1 MSETAIHEQP
11 SLSHVPAHPS
21 VAGLVTNFVALML
34 LLVATIVI
42 AEVDL
47 GPGNF
52 IASTGIAATKMTLI
66 MLFFMNLR
74 YSKPLSRLVACA
86 GFFWLAIMFG
96 LSFSD
101 YLTRKWLPPDG
112 GKGPSGSSYSETGSS

>member
-1 MSETAIHEQP
+1 MNQMSGHA
-11 SLSHVPAHPS
+11 SHGFESSSSTVPAHPP
-21 VAGLVTNFVALML
+21 VLGLGANFVALML
-34 LLVATIVI
+34 LLAATVAI

-47 GPGNF
+47 GRGNF
-52 IASTGIAATKMTLI
+52 VASTGIAATKMTLI

-96 LSFSD
+96 LAFSD
-101 YLTRKWLPPDG
+101 YFTRGWMDVG
-112 GKGPSGSSYSETGSS
+112 GG

>member
-1 MSETAIHEQP
+1 MSEAVPQTHE
-11 SLSHVPAHPS
+11 SSHVPAHPS
-21 VAGLVTNFVALML
+21 IVGLVANFIALML
-34 LLVATIVI
+34 LLAATIAI

-52 IASTGIAATKMTLI
+52 IASTGIAATKTTLI

-86 GFFWLAIMFG
+86 GFFWLAIMFA

-101 YLTRKWLPPDG
+101 YLTREWLPPDG
-112 GKGPSGSSYSETGSS
+112 ETPPPGRSFSDSGNS

>member
-1 MSETAIHEQP
+1 MNDTAAATHDR
-11 SLSHVPAHPS
+11 SSHHAPRHPS
-21 VAGLVTNFVALML
+21 VLGLVANFIALMVL
-34 LLVATIVI
+34 LAATIAI

-47 GPGNF
+47 GRGNF
-52 IASTGIAATKMTLI
+52 VASTLIAATKMTLI

-86 GFFWLAIMFG
+86 GFFWLAIMFA

-101 YLTRKWLPPDG
+101 YLTRDLLPTSG
-112 GKGPSGSSYSETGSS
+112 G